1 MQPPTTT
8 DAMTTTD
15 PSVATTINPT
25 TAAANVATTSTAT
38 GPDATATIGPTTT
51 NTATNVMD
59 ITTMPMTAGDTTVP
73 GKLIIIACIS
83 FNGCALNLEIE
94 IGQ

>member
-38 GPDATATIGPTTT
+38 GPDATATIAPTT
-51 NTATNVMD
+51 TNVMD
-59 ITTMPMTAGDTTVP
+59 ITTMHMTAGDTTVP